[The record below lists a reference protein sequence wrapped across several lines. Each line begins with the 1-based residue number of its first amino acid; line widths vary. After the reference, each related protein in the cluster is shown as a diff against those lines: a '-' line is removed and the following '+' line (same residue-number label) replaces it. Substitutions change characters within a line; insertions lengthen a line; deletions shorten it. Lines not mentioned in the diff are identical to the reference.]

1 MATRQTPERN
11 ATPDQEP
18 ETPRLKR
25 PIAYSEDFQGRLAG
39 LTGVGFEFL
48 AAIGVC
54 ALAGWGLDKWLK
66 TGPWGLLGGIG
77 LGLVVGMARFIRDGL
92 AANRRA
98 TDSTKDEMRF
108 K

>member
-1 MATRQTPERN
+1 MAGRQTHEGAETPE
-11 ATPDQEP
+11 QEP
-18 ETPRLKR
+18 EAPRLKR
-25 PIAYSEDFQGRLAG
+25 PIEYSDDFRGRMAG

-66 TGPWGLLGGIG
+66 VGPWGLLGGIG

-98 TDSTKDEMRF
+98 TDTTRDEMRF